1 MFCFPL
7 YILFSLF
14 PQSQNLM
21 SPVESLNQFVLLFF
35 PVFIYYSKREKKM
48 TLFEEEEKTCTKKK
62 NSVKKIEQKK
72 ITKQKTEK
80 LFF

>member
-35 PVFIYYSKREKKM
+35 PVFIYYSKWEIKM
-48 TLFEEEEKTCTKKK
+48 TLFEEHEKTSPKKK
-62 NSVKKIEQKK
+62 NSVKKREQKK
-72 ITKQKTEK
+72 NHKAKN
-80 LFF
+80 